1 MITLT
6 KLFIR
11 IGAAVAIGLTAFAAA
26 PAFAFPDRPITMIV
40 PWAPGGST
48 DQTARVLAKAAEKQL
63 GQPIIILNKPGAS
76 TIIGM
81 RELAQAKPDGYTIG
95 TLSSTTYLAPLTGQ
109 TVTYEMMKDFTF
121 ISYYGDN
128 LIGIAVLKDK
138 PWKTL
143 QDLVEDGKKN
153 PDKLNFGTGGAN
165 STQHLMVEA
174 LQRRT
179 GAKFNH
185 VPQRGSA
192 GSIPA
197 LLGNHVDFISEV
209 SVWAPHVESG
219 QARLLVL
226 NTPKRAAAYPNVPTY
241 AELGFE
247 YLRSVQAIIGPAGMP
262 EDIRLKLET
271 AFRKALEDPGFKDTM
286 AKLSMEIIDLPG
298 PQVREVVAGEI
309 EKAKRLIAEVQAK

>member
-1 MITLT
+1 MTSAG
-6 KLFIR
+6 FIKV
-11 IGAAVAIGLTAFAAA
+11 AAAALLGLAPLAAA

-48 DQTARVLAKAAEKQL
+48 DQTSRVLARAAEKHL
-63 GQPIIILNKPGAS
+63 GQAIVILNKPGAS
-76 TIIGM
+76 TLIGM

-95 TLSSTTYLAPLTGQ
+95 TLSSSSYLAPLSGQ
-109 TVTYEMMKDFTF
+109 AAAYEILKDFTY
-121 ISYYGDN
+121 ISYFGDN

-138 PWKTL
+138 PWKSL
-143 QDLVEDGKKN
+143 QDLIEDAKKN
-153 PDKLNFGTGGAN
+153 PEKINYGTGGVN
-165 STQHLMVEA
+165 TTQHLMIEA
-174 LQRRT
+174 LSRRT

-209 SVWAPHVESG
+209 SVWAPHVETG

-226 NTPKRAAAYPNVPTY
+226 NTPKRAAAYPDVPTY

-247 YLRSVQAIIGPAGMP
+247 YLRSVQAIIAPAGIP
-262 EDIRLKLET
+262 DDIRLKLET
-271 AFRKALEDPGFKDTM
+271 AFRRALDDPSFKDVM
-286 AKLSMEIIDLPG
+286 AKLQMEISDLPG
-298 PQVREVVAGEI
+298 PQVRELVASEI
-309 EKAKRLIAEVQAK
+309 EKAKRLIAYLEAK

>member
-6 KLFIR
+6 KWFIR
-11 IGAAVAIGLTAFAAA
+11 TGAAVAIGLTACAA

-109 TVTYEMMKDFTF
+109 PVTYEMLKDFTF

-165 STQHLMVEA
+165 RGDSLQETLALLQFAVVEPATPGVEA
-174 LQRRT
+174 HHAQPRL
-179 GAKFNH
+179 
-185 VPQRGSA
+185 RGN
-192 GSIPA
+192 G
-197 LLGNHVDFISEV
+197 
-209 SVWAPHVESG
+209 
-219 QARLLVL
+219 
-226 NTPKRAAAYPNVPTY
+226 T
-241 AELGFE
+241 
-247 YLRSVQAIIGPAGMP
+247 
-262 EDIRLKLET
+262 
-271 AFRKALEDPGFKDTM
+271 
-286 AKLSMEIIDLPG
+286 G
-298 PQVREVVAGEI
+298 PQQRSQCRGQFYSLCHGLWCNRCHDWFEGRQRHAGEFM
-309 EKAKRLIAEVQAK
+309 A

>member
-1 MITLT
+1 MNGLQ
-6 KLFIR
+6 R
-11 IGAAVAIGLTAFAAA
+11 IICTAAA
-26 PAFAFPDRPITMIV
+26 ALVGLVTLPVATALAFPERPISMIV

-48 DQTARVLAKAAEKQL
+48 DQTARVLAKAAEKEL
-63 GQPIIILNKPGAS
+63 GQPIIIQNKPGAS

-95 TLSSTTYLAPLTGQ
+95 TLSSSSYLAALTGQ
-109 TVTYEMMKDFTF
+109 SVGYDIMKDFTF

-143 QDLVEDGKKN
+143 QDLVDEGKRN
-153 PDKLNFGTGGAN
+153 PGKLNYGTGGVN
-165 STQHLMVEA
+165 TTQHLMIEA
-174 LQRRT
+174 LSRRT
-179 GAKFNH
+179 GAQFTH

-197 LLGNHVDFISEV
+197 LLGDHVDFISEV

-226 NTPKRAAAYPNVPTY
+226 NTPKRAAAYPDVPTY

-247 YLRSVQAIIGPAGMP
+247 YLRSVQAIIGPGGMP
-262 EDIRLKLET
+262 EDIRQKLEA
-271 AFRKALEDPGFKDTM
+271 AFRKALQDPGFRETM
-286 AKLSMEIIDLPG
+286 SKLQMEISDHAG
-298 PQVREVVAGEI
+298 PQVREIVASEI
-309 EKAKRLIAEVQAK
+309 EKAKRLIAGLGAK